1 MTTQQAMTRIEAI
14 ETRLLSHP
22 RLVQA
27 DCAVIMEL
35 SSMARRGAVWAASI
49 PVKRH
54 DKHASR

>member
-35 SSMARRGAVWAASI
+35 SSMARRGAVWAAI
-49 PVKRH
+49 TVKRH
-54 DKHASR
+54 DKHASH